1 MKPTYYGAHVRI
13 DRRGSGPGGSLVV
26 QRSNLV
32 GGGWL
37 DVRTFYESAS
47 YCHTEAREHA
57 AWLAHELVLERRN
70 LADLSCQG

>member
-13 DRRGSGPGGSLVV
+13 EHRGSGIGGSLVV

-37 DVRTFYESAS
+37 DVRTFYESES
-47 YCHTEAREHA
+47 YCYTDAKLYASDLA
-57 AWLAHELVLERRN
+57 AKLHSESHPQHWAFYN
-70 LADLSCQG
+70 S

>member
-26 QRSNLV
+26 QKSNPI

-47 YCHTEAREHA
+47 YCYTESKEYA
-57 AWLAHELVLERRN
+57 AQLAHELGLERRN